1 MARGGRRSHPPKP
14 EADRSEKVNVKE
26 RRKAIR
32 SAIAAT
38 SSIELVRARGH
49 LFARDLP
56 VVVQSEAEALSKTS
70 EVKKFLEAAGL
81 WQDVGR
87 TAHRLDGV
95 IPAEACCKRL
105 PGDETMIIKSP
116 YVTEKVTAMI
126 DSNNTLEFLVNMR
139 STKPEIKKALEELY
153 DVEVLSV
160 RTMITSRGEKKAVVK
175 LARENAANEL
185 ATRLGLL

>member
-1 MARGGRRSHPPKP
+1 
-14 EADRSEKVNVKE
+14 
-26 RRKAIR
+26 
-32 SAIAAT
+32 
-38 SSIELVRARGH
+38 
-49 LFARDLP
+49 
-56 VVVQSEAEALSKTS
+56 
-70 EVKKFLEAAGL
+70 
-81 WQDVGR
+81 
-87 TAHRLDGV
+87 
-95 IPAEACCKRL
+95 
-105 PGDETMIIKSP
+105 
-116 YVTEKVTAMI
+116 MI

>member
-1 MARGGRRSHPPKP
+1 
-14 EADRSEKVNVKE
+14 
-26 RRKAIR
+26 
-32 SAIAAT
+32 
-38 SSIELVRARGH
+38 
-49 LFARDLP
+49 
-56 VVVQSEAEALSKTS
+56 
-70 EVKKFLEAAGL
+70 
-81 WQDVGR
+81 
-87 TAHRLDGV
+87 
-95 IPAEACCKRL
+95 
-105 PGDETMIIKSP
+105 MIIKSP

-160 RTMITSRGEKKAVVK
+160 RTMITSRGEKKAMVK